1 MFLVAEV
8 MYSSP
13 WNMKKHCRLPMRRED
28 MDMAQK
34 MAEFLV
40 MVDGVELLARKV
52 PWAVQMMGPP
62 RPRRAEAM

>member
-34 MAEFLV
+34 MAEFRV
-40 MVDGVELLARKV
+40 IVEGLEFWAMNV
-52 PWAVQMMGPP
+52 PWVVRMN
-62 RPRRAEAM
+62 